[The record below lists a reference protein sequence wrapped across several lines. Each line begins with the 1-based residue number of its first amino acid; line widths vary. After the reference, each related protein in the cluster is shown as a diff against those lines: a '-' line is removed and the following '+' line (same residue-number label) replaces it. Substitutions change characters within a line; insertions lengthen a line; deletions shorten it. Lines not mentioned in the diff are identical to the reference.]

1 MWLLDWLSLEK
12 TQWLV
17 CFLFLGW
24 NCGFAICSRQP
35 MVFLWR
41 CTGAAVHSLCFAA
54 LGTHVGAF
62 FFGVCAIVSFLPPL
76 VETAMIDVDAMLR
89 LVPLGPFFHVVQ
101 GVLAISFLMRDNDL
115 RDKKIEE
122 YFHAMSTQKDAFIAT
137 VSHEIRTPLHG
148 ILASVQMME
157 KHPAS
162 ASMEHV
168 AAISHCTNA
177 LKLLIDNVLGI
188 GAQPRP
194 HRETEVQTADL
205 MGEVEKIAS
214 ALVVG
219 KEGLRVRTEVGGS
232 RLPRTIRVCE
242 AAALQ
247 VLLNLVSNAIKFS
260 TSDSKEVVIVFGM
273 EGEETLVADVVD
285 EGTGVRPEFRK
296 KLFSA
301 YSRDNDAAAGT
312 GLGLMIC
319 RKVAN
324 QIGGDVTYSPRKD
337 GKRGSI
343 FSLHVPVSIVDKA
356 DFIPRAGGGG
366 GGFYLKP
373 KHNSV
378 TLMDVPEGL
387 DVLVVEDNFMNRKVM
402 ISMLATLKIAPVGMV
417 SDGASALQFLL
428 DRLRRVSQGENV
440 NPLVVLLDNTM
451 PVMMGTEVARLW
463 RELEYAVD
471 RGADAAKI
479 VLVTASEVAKTPHVD
494 EVVLKPVRIETL
506 KRVLMMF

>member
-1 MWLLDWLSLEK
+1 MFLAMFLSQALLFNLWLLDWLSLET

-24 NCGFAICSRQP
+24 DCGFAICSGQP

-41 CTGAAVHSLCFAA
+41 CTGAAMHALCFAA
-54 LGTHVGAF
+54 LGTRVGAF
-62 FFGVCAIVSFLPPL
+62 FFGVCAFVSFLPPL
-76 VETAMIDVDAMLR
+76 LETPMIDVEVMLH
-89 LVPLGPFFHVVQ
+89 LMPLGPFFHAVQ

-194 HRETEVQTADL
+194 HRVTEVQTADL

-219 KEGLRVRTEVGGS
+219 KEGLKVRTEVGRS
-232 RLPRTIRVCE
+232 RLPKSIRLCE

-260 TSDSKEVVIVFGM
+260 TGDSKEVVIVFGM

-301 YSRDNDAAAGT
+301 RLHPAIFTSPLLRDPT
-312 GLGLMIC
+312 I
-319 RKVAN
+319 
-324 QIGGDVTYSPRKD
+324 TS
-337 GKRGSI
+337 
-343 FSLHVPVSIVDKA
+343 
-356 DFIPRAGGGG
+356 
-366 GGFYLKP
+366 KP
-373 KHNSV
+373 
-378 TLMDVPEGL
+378 
-387 DVLVVEDNFMNRKVM
+387 
-402 ISMLATLKIAPVGMV
+402 
-417 SDGASALQFLL
+417 
-428 DRLRRVSQGENV
+428 
-440 NPLVVLLDNTM
+440 
-451 PVMMGTEVARLW
+451 
-463 RELEYAVD
+463 
-471 RGADAAKI
+471 
-479 VLVTASEVAKTPHVD
+479 
-494 EVVLKPVRIETL
+494 
-506 KRVLMMF
+506 